1 MDEALKQMLEQFE
14 AGLRLKAVS
23 VVRQISDETI
33 VYPAEL
39 NKKQISKMFGIDPKT
54 FDMRFNS
61 HEDFPRVEIKGGR
74 VKFPRDPSLDWY
86 NKNWMRTGV

>member
-39 NKKQISKMFGIDPKT
+39 NKKT
-54 FDMRFNS
+54 N
-61 HEDFPRVEIKGGR
+61 
-74 VKFPRDPSLDWY
+74 
-86 NKNWMRTGV
+86 

>member
-39 NKKQISKMFGIDPKT
+39 NKKQISKMFGIDPTT
-54 FDMRFNS
+54 FDARFNC
-61 HEDFPRVEIKGGR
+61 HKDFPRIETGGR
-74 VKFPRDPSLDWY
+74 EKYPRDAALEWY
-86 NKNWMRTGV
+86 NKNWMKTGV

>member
-39 NKKQISKMFGIDPKT
+39 NKKQISKMFGIDTTT
-54 FDMRFNS
+54 FDARFNS
-61 HEDFPRVEIKGGR
+61 HKDFPRIETGGR
-74 VKFPRDPSLDWY
+74 EKYPRDAALEWY
-86 NKNWMRTGV
+86 NKNWMKTGV